1 MRGWFVLSKK
11 TSYSPTNCQN
21 CSFLLT
27 ILLNLLLFSHIL
39 LLFLS
44 PSFYSLLC
52 SSDVN
57 SKTQPAPNHP
67 RNKWMATRP
76 EERVKYWF
84 QIESWI
90 ISILEALKK
99 IFFSFMMDV
108 CFSVSSFDFSCRWYM
123 KVLEKTSCYKKR
135 RKSQN
140 IN

>member
-1 MRGWFVLSKK
+1 MRGWFVVSKK

-67 RNKWMATRP
+67 QNKWMATRP
-76 EERVKYWF
+76 EERVKYWL

-99 IFFSFMMDV
+99 IFFLSWWM
-108 CFSVSSFDFSCRWYM
+108 SVSLFPLLIFLAGGIWKYLRRLL
-123 KVLEKTSCYKKR
+123 VINRGEKAK
-135 RKSQN
+135 
-140 IN
+140 I

>member
-1 MRGWFVLSKK
+1 MRGWFVVSKK

-67 RNKWMATRP
+67 QNKWMATRP
-76 EERVKYWF
+76 EERVKYWL

-90 ISILEALKK
+90 ISILEALK
-99 IFFSFMMDV
+99 IFFFLSWWM
-108 CFSVSSFDFSCRWYM
+108 SVSLFPLLIFPAGGIWKYLRRLL
-123 KVLEKTSCYKKR
+123 VINRGEKAK
-135 RKSQN
+135 
-140 IN
+140 I